1 MSYKPITSPAPPH
14 LLPEE
19 LLNELIAAL
28 NPLFI
33 FWGEFTV
40 NPELNM
46 LTLIVGEA
54 DCKPSSF
61 EKADALL
68 KEHPQLRH
76 RIYTQSYAMEQIEA
90 GNLFFI
96 ENLLLGNVVYGQQE
110 LGFPFMNSTLCLND
124 LIGRSKRAF
133 DKELKKIDAFSEG
146 ASNHFEKGHYA
157 QSTFAY
163 HQTMELLFRTAE
175 CALMGR
181 NKITHRLREH
191 QEYCH
196 AFITSLASF
205 FDLNDPEEVA
215 LLDLLDQS
223 YCAARY
229 QSDFEPSIEAV
240 DMLYYKTEQLFILVK
255 SLFYFTWQRCFVA
268 SYKKDKADENGEK
281 IAVAVETTDD
291 TSVETAE
298 ALPHIDSEEPQSI
311 SIKSGNYE
319 TEDELLI
326 RVIELLKTKLELDS
340 VFLISKYEDSQ
351 SMEVHLEKASPLLQN
366 TITYTL
372 MLITNAPASLGPAAI
387 SDYIYKETGGNC
399 RVYAILY
406 TVNEV
411 FGKRDYGSHFLEHII
426 LESKWVYYK
435 NEKDLGRSC
444 AISYYPKN
452 VNRIQKKWNK
462 KYIQAQQFLE
472 YLDICDMKF
481 EVPRIEIL
489 LAKLTLEQVC
499 LGLILVFWEFKPKE
513 YSLPYLLHLC
523 SHFSKAPNTFFPKNN
538 YVNERLYYLLC
549 NAQQIL
555 RNNKNPQVSRND
567 SERALKLAQKFVRQ
581 ANQEVEEHLKHLWGE
596 AEAYETKRADEWR
609 KKLSAISCKL

>member
-1 MSYKPITSPAPPH
+1 MSYKPITSSAPPH

-46 LTLIVGEA
+46 FTLIVGEA

-281 IAVAVETTDD
+281 IAVAVEATDD

-326 RVIELLKTKLELDS
+326 RVIELVKTKLELDS

-351 SMEVHLEKASPLLQN
+351 SMEVHLEQTTPFLQN
-366 TITYTL
+366 TTIYTL
-372 MLITNAPASLGPAAI
+372 MLVTSEPPPLSPAEVTNFI
-387 SDYIYKETGGNC
+387 SEETTQC
-399 RVYAILY
+399 CIVYSILY
-406 TVNEV
+406 TVVEILR
-411 FGKRDYGSHFLEHII
+411 KRDYGSHFLEHII
-426 LESKWVYYK
+426 IESKWVYYEK
-435 NEKDLGRSC
+435 QKDLDTGCS
-444 AISYYPKN
+444 ISYPPVMVKK
-452 VNRIQKKWNK
+452 IEKKWNRNLDRATHFIYLLDTIEL
-462 KYIQAQQFLE
+462 KYE
-472 YLDICDMKF
+472 
-481 EVPRIEIL
+481 EPRINVML
-489 LAKLTLEQVC
+489 VKLALEQIC
-499 LGLILVFWEFKPKE
+499 IGLVQVFWEFKTKE
-513 YSLPYLLHLC
+513 FSLPYLLHLC
-523 SHFSKAPNTFFPKNN
+523 SHFSKTPTSIFHKTTYENQRM
-538 YVNERLYYLLC
+538 YHLIC
-549 NAQQIL
+549 NARRIL
-555 RNNKNPQVSRND
+555 RNNKNPQVNGND
-567 SERALKLAQKFVRQ
+567 SETAISIAEEFVRL
-581 ANQEVEEHLKHLWGE
+581 AREEVSEHLKHLRNLAGQ
-596 AEAYETKRADEWR
+596 YKKQYNLAD
-609 KKLSAISCKL
+609 

>member
-1 MSYKPITSPAPPH
+1 MSYQPIISSTPTH

-28 NPLFI
+28 NPFFI

-54 DCKPSSF
+54 DCKPSNF

-133 DKELKKIDAFSEG
+133 DKELKKIDAFSKG
-146 ASNHFEKGHYA
+146 ASSHFEKGHYA

-163 HQTMELLFRTAE
+163 HQTMELLFRAAE

-196 AFITSLASF
+196 GFITSLASF
-205 FDLNDPEEVA
+205 FDLNDLEEA
-215 LLDLLDQS
+215 ATMELLDQS

-255 SLFYFTWQRCFVA
+255 SLFYFSWQRCFVA
-268 SYKKDKADENGEK
+268 SYKKDKSDETGEK
-281 IAVAVETTDD
+281 IAVVVEATND

-298 ALPHIDSEEPQSI
+298 VLPHMDSEEPQSI
-311 SIKSGNYE
+311 SIKRGNYE

-340 VFLISKYEDSQ
+340 VFLISKYGDSR
-351 SMEVHLEKASPLLQN
+351 SMEVHLEQTIPFLQN
-366 TITYTL
+366 TTIYTL
-372 MLITNAPASLGPAAI
+372 MLVSNTPASLGPAAI
-387 SDYIYKETGGNC
+387 SDYIYKETEGNC

-411 FGKRDYGSHFLEHII
+411 FEKRNYGSHFLESII
-426 LESKWVYYK
+426 TQSQWAYYASEKNYGPNFQVNYHPLMVANIEKIWEDRSSKAAYLLNLMENDGFTNYDF
-435 NEKDLGRSC
+435 NITLTIIRL
-444 AISYYPKN
+444 AIEQTC
-452 VNRIQKKWNK
+452 IGM
-462 KYIQAQQFLE
+462 AQ
-472 YLDICDMKF
+472 
-481 EVPRIEIL
+481 
-489 LAKLTLEQVC
+489 
-499 LGLILVFWEFKPKE
+499 VFWEYKPKQS
-513 YSLPYLLHLC
+513 SLPYLLHLC
-523 SHFSKAPNTFFPKNN
+523 SHFSNTPTAIFHKTTYENQRM
-538 YVNERLYYLLC
+538 YHLIC
-549 NAQQIL
+549 NARRML
-555 RNNKNPQVSRND
+555 RNNKNPKVNCND
-567 SERALKLAQKFVRQ
+567 SETAISIAEEFVRL
-581 ANQEVEEHLKHLWGE
+581 AREEVSDHIKHLRTL
-596 AEAYETKRADEWR
+596 AEAYKTKCANEWR
-609 KKLSAISCKL
+609 KRL